1 MLLSRA
7 GMAILFQMRID
18 PSRPM
23 NGFNR
28 DIKQEPKP
36 IKVGLVL
43 ASSRV
48 FHEATVS

>member
-1 MLLSRA
+1 
-7 GMAILFQMRID
+7 MAILSQMRID

-43 ASSRV
+43 ASFEGLR
-48 FHEATVS
+48 EATVP